1 MGLYFS
7 ICTLIILIAF
17 VIDFFIKKKVQNIET
32 KIYSVL
38 IVVTIIGLF
47 LEALTG
53 IFYNIDL
60 DTNLFI
66 FRFFSKTVLIY
77 YIVWSLVYAHYIICV
92 CHFNRKVIR
101 ILNIIAFISI
111 LLTYILPISYAQTED
126 AILPQGLCLIM
137 PYMACILFSIVDQF
151 YCIKYR
157 KTVVKKK
164 ISTVYIF
171 LAMGSANIVLQ
182 MIMPGLFLLG
192 FILAYM
198 VIIMYFTIENPDV
211 KVIEQ
216 LTRNK
221 KLIEKSNEEKSNF
234 LFKMSQEVRK
244 PIDDIIRIN
253 NIVANTDDKETIIKG
268 TKFIDL
274 SAKNLKTLVYDVL
287 DVSKLDSYNIKM
299 IENSYSVYNVFKE
312 FISKYQS
319 IIGDEIEFRY
329 NISKNIPKY
338 LYGDVVKLKQIIN
351 TIMQNAVDY
360 TEKGFI
366 DLQVDAIVKNDV
378 CRLIIAI
385 EDSGC
390 GMSLDKINNLLSVDN
405 ELSEREL
412 KKLENMNLNLNIA
425 TKIIR
430 LLGGQIIIRSEE
442 NVGSE
447 FIVTIEQRIVKNRE
461 NNDLEQNVI
470 KYSRTLFSRKS
481 ILIVTDKKNL
491 MLSLSEFFK
500 KYEVDIYNSMY
511 GQDCI
516 DRVNVGNKYDLI
528 IMDDE
533 MQPKTGYNT
542 LQELQKILRFKTPVI
557 IVLDKSKSIIK
568 EHYLKDGFSDYV
580 FVENLTDDLNKVIK
594 KYI

>member
-7 ICTLIILIAF
+7 ICTLVILIAF
-17 VIDFFIKKKVQNIET
+17 VIDFFVKKKVQNIET

-53 IFYNIDL
+53 IFYNVHI

-92 CHFNRKVIR
+92 CHFNRSVIR
-101 ILNIIAFISI
+101 LLNSLAFLAII
-111 LLTYILPISYAQTED
+111 LTYILPISYVQTTD
-126 AILPQGLCLIM
+126 AILPQGLSLIM
-137 PYMACILFSIVDQF
+137 PYVACIVFSIVDQI

-171 LAMGSANIVLQ
+171 LAMGAANILLQ
-182 MIMPGLFLLG
+182 MILPGLFLLG

-244 PIDDIIRIN
+244 PIDDIIRVNEI
-253 NIVANTDDKETIIKG
+253 IANSDDEDTIIKG
-268 TKFIDL
+268 TKFIDM

-287 DVSKLDSYNIKM
+287 DVSKIDSYNIKM
-299 IENSYSVYNVFKE
+299 VENSYSVYNVFKE
-312 FISKYQS
+312 FTSKYQG
-319 IIGDEIEFRY
+319 IIGNNIDFRF
-329 NISKNIPKY
+329 NISKNIPEY
-338 LYGDVVKLKQIIN
+338 LYGDVVKIKQIIN

-360 TEKGFI
+360 TKRGFI
-366 DLQVDAIVKNDV
+366 DLQVDAIIKNDI
-378 CRLIIAI
+378 CRLIISI

-390 GMSLDKINNLLSVDN
+390 GMSLDKINDLLSVDN
-405 ELSEREL
+405 ELNEKEL

-442 NVGSE
+442 GVGSE
-447 FIVTIEQRIVKNRE
+447 FIVMIEQHIASNKESNY
-461 NNDLEQNVI
+461 LEQNI
-470 KYSRTLFSRKS
+470 INYSKSLFGKKS

-491 MLSLSEFFK
+491 MISLSEYLK
-500 KYEVDIYNSMY
+500 KYDVDIYNSMY

-516 DRVNVGNKYDLI
+516 DRVNAGNKYDLI

-533 MQPKTGYNT
+533 MHPKTGYNT
-542 LQELQKILRFKTPVI
+542 MQDLQKIHRFKIPVI

-568 EHYLKDGFSDYV
+568 DHYLNDGFSDYI
-580 FVENLTDDLNKVIK
+580 FVENLIDDLNGVIK

>member
-1 MGLYFS
+1 
-7 ICTLIILIAF
+7 
-17 VIDFFIKKKVQNIET
+17 
-32 KIYSVL
+32 
-38 IVVTIIGLF
+38 
-47 LEALTG
+47 
-53 IFYNIDL
+53 
-60 DTNLFI
+60 
-66 FRFFSKTVLIY
+66 
-77 YIVWSLVYAHYIICV
+77 
-92 CHFNRKVIR
+92 
-101 ILNIIAFISI
+101 
-111 LLTYILPISYAQTED
+111 
-126 AILPQGLCLIM
+126 M

-491 MLSLSEFFK
+491 MLSLSEFLK

-542 LQELQKILRFKTPVI
+542 LQELQKNHRFKTPVI